1 MLRLEGL
8 GVRVGD
14 FALELSLDLP
24 ETARLGLLG
33 PSGSGK
39 STLLNTLA
47 GFLQADKGRI
57 FLGPEEI
64 SELPVAA
71 RPLSILFQD
80 SNLFPHLTVFD
91 NVALGLRP
99 DLKLSEAECGRI
111 TEILVQVGLAE
122 MSDRRPADLSGGQ
135 QSRVGLARM
144 LIRDKPLALL
154 DEPFAALDPGLRT
167 EMLTLVREL
176 CITRQMTLVTV
187 SHDLRDVERLCTHL
201 CLLDEG
207 QVQIFGALD
216 EILSDAPA
224 ALRPWQ

>member
-33 PSGSGK
+33 RSGSGK

-80 SNLFPHLTVFD
+80 GNLFPHLTVFD
-91 NVALGLRP
+91 NVTLGLRP
-99 DLKLSEAECGRI
+99 DLKLSEAERGRI
-111 TEILVQVGLAE
+111 IETLAQVGLAE

-176 CITRQMTLVTV
+176 C
-187 SHDLRDVERLCTHL
+187 
-201 CLLDEG
+201 
-207 QVQIFGALD
+207 
-216 EILSDAPA
+216 
-224 ALRPWQ
+224 